1 MRTLLARFFFYIS
14 FKLKGGDIM
23 YLCLGIATMIL
34 QGKMKFSEVPEGI
47 LQDNVRTILTVWGFP
62 QLAQ

>member
-1 MRTLLARFFFYIS
+1 MRTLILKFFFYIF
-14 FKLKGGDIM
+14 FKMKGGDYM
-23 YLCLGIATMIL
+23 YLCIGIATLIL
-34 QGKMKFSEVPEGI
+34 QKKMKFSEVPEGI